1 MPLSGVFLSPVVEF
15 KGKDVILLQEYLS
28 DLISAAFTLIA
39 AGIGAYIT
47 MQTFQGSKKINASNL
62 QLEKVY
68 GPLFQLI
75 EPHLYQKLTRE
86 QCENLVRKIQQIV
99 SEGSFLSDPALK
111 GLIET
116 FERSKN
122 CSKEEYEEFQ
132 YSSSR
137 FTNTPN
143 HYLEYWFE
151 ICNHIDQTYDR
162 LCIICAYPL
171 RSRGYRLEHQQ
182 YCNSFRTTLAL
193 LRFYGLPL
201 LIFFI
206 TMLAMLLAIGYIS

>member
-1 MPLSGVFLSPVVEF
+1 ME
-15 KGKDVILLQEYLS
+15 KYLS

-68 GPLFQLI
+68 GPIFQLL
-75 EPHLYQKLTRE
+75 EPCLYQKLPRE
-86 QCENLVRKIQQIV
+86 QCEPVVQKIKQIV
-99 SEGSFLSDPALK
+99 LKGSFLSDPALK
-111 GLIET
+111 GLIEE
-116 FERSKN
+116 FERSRN
-122 CSKEEYEEFQ
+122 CSKEEYEAFQ
-132 YSSSR
+132 YSSKLFS
-137 FTNTPN
+137 NTPN

-162 LCIICAYPL
+162 LCIVCAYPL
-171 RSRGYRLEHQQ
+171 RSRGYRLDHQQ

-193 LRFYGLPL
+193 LRFLGLPPF
-201 LIFFI
+201 IFYI
-206 TMLAMLLAIGYIS
+206 TMLAGLLAINYIS